1 MFVKQEIFQTTFRF
15 IYILAVVFVL
25 ITIKSV
31 KKAHVDVD
39 GFITKFL
46 DAIAKWFFALKAIT
60 IFACLFTVF

>member
-31 KKAHVDVD
+31 KKAYVDVD

-46 DAIAKWFFALKAIT
+46 DAIAK
-60 IFACLFTVF
+60 